1 MINIQVTASAGDV
14 RAFLVNVTGTLTKRR
29 ELNEA
34 LAIRLRRE
42 LKEHFQ
48 VKNYEPNKMNAPKSN
63 FWNQVAAA
71 TDIAEVTETGATVSV
86 AEKRFNIQLFG
97 GTILPKTAKFLTIPL
112 IAEARGKFASDYE
125 KDNKRR
131 LFTIPG
137 KRALFE
143 QTNEGTGQ
151 YAPNGL
157 KGRVRGKNRSFSVS
171 LAAKTNIRAVYALAR
186 KATIKADPTALPR
199 TEDLLA
205 ALQEEAADFMNDFNE
220 GRLA

>member
-1 MINIQVTASAGDV
+1 MINIQVTVAAEDA

-29 ELNEA
+29 ELNDA

-42 LKEHFQ
+42 LKEHFAI
-48 VKNYEPNKMNAPKSN
+48 KNREPNKMNAPKSN
-63 FWNQVAAA
+63 FWRQVADA
-71 TDIAEVTETGATVSV
+71 TDVAEVTDTGATVAV
-86 AEKRFNIQLFG
+86 AEQRFNIQLFG
-97 GTILPKTAKFLTIPL
+97 GTILPRTKKFLTIPL

-143 QTNEGTGQ
+143 QTSEGTGKS
-151 YAPNGL
+151 APSGV

-171 LAAKTNIRAVYALAR
+171 LAAKPNIRAVYALAR
-186 KATIKADPTALPR
+186 KVTIKADPTALPR
-199 TEDLLA
+199 AADLLT
-205 ALQEEAADFMNDFNE
+205 ALQEEADDFMKDLNE

>member
-1 MINIQVTASAGDV
+1 MIRIQITTDAADA
-14 RAFLVNVTGTLTKRR
+14 RKFLVNVTGSLTKRR
-29 ELNEA
+29 ELNEV
-34 LAIRLRRE
+34 LAVRLRRE
-42 LKEHFQ
+42 LKEHFA

-63 FWNQVAAA
+63 FWTQVENS
-71 TDIAEVTETGATVSV
+71 TDIAEVTDTGATVTI
-86 AEKRFNIQLFG
+86 AEERFRLQLFG
-97 GTILPKTAKFLTIPL
+97 GTILPTKKKFLTIPL

-125 KDNKRR
+125 KDNGRR

-143 QTNEGTGQ
+143 QADQGVGQ

-186 KATIKADPTALPR
+186 SATIKKDPTALQ
-199 TEDLLA
+199 TQEVLVA
-205 ALQEEAADFMNDFNE
+205 ALQEEAEDFMKDVNE